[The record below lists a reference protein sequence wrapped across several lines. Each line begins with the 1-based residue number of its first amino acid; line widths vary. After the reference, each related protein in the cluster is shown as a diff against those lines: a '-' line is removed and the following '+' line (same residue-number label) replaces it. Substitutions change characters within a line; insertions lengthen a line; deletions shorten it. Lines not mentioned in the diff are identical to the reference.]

1 MPKRSFKQSLSIIFK
16 GLAMGAADVVP
27 GVSGGTIAF
36 ISGIYEE
43 LITTIHNLD
52 IGVFKTLKKEG
63 IKKVWQRYNLGF
75 LASLFTG
82 IAISILSLAKVIT
95 MLLGQYPVLVWS
107 FFFGLVIASIIYI
120 AKQITN
126 YSPKAI
132 IALVLAAVLS
142 YGITLAK
149 PVADTESIWFLF
161 FAGFIAIIAM
171 ILPGISGAFILL
183 LIGGYTIVIGAINQ
197 FIEALSTFSL
207 SALGNALLKIGVFAA
222 GAIAGLKVFSGILN
236 WMFANHKNT
245 TLAVLTGFMIGALN
259 KIWPW
264 KEVLQY
270 RKNSHGEEI
279 PFIERSILP
288 GGYHADPKIMA
299 ALFCMLAGFMI
310 IFLLEFVANKKKPN

>member
-1 MPKRSFKQSLSIIFK
+1 
-16 GLAMGAADVVP
+16 MGAADVVP

-52 IGVFKTLKKEG
+52 LGVFKTLKKEG
-63 IKKVWQRYNLGF
+63 VKKVWQQYNLGF

-132 IALVLAAVLS
+132 IALVLAGVFS

-149 PVADTESIWFLF
+149 PIADTESIWFLF

-183 LIGGYTIVIGAINQ
+183 LIGGYKIVIGAINQ
-197 FIEALSTFSL
+197 LSEAISTFNIS
-207 SALGNALLKIGVFAA
+207 SLGNALLKIGVFAL

>member
-43 LITTIHNLD
+43 LISTIHKLD
-52 IGVFKTLKKEG
+52 LGVFKTLKKEG
-63 IKKVWQRYNLGF
+63 VKKVWQQYNLGF

-95 MLLGQYPVLVWS
+95 MLLVQYPVLVWS

-149 PVADTESIWFLF
+149 PIADTESIWFLF

-197 FIEALSTFSL
+197 FLEAISTFNIS
-207 SALGNALLKIGVFAA
+207 SLGNALLKIGVFAA
-222 GAIAGLKVFSGILN
+222 GAIMGLKVFSGILN

-310 IFLLEFVANKKKPN
+310 IFLLEFVANKKKTN

>member
-1 MPKRSFKQSLSIIFK
+1 M
-16 GLAMGAADVVP
+16 
-27 GVSGGTIAF
+27 
-36 ISGIYEE
+36 
-43 LITTIHNLD
+43 
-52 IGVFKTLKKEG
+52 VFLKPLKKKEL
-63 IKKVWQRYNLGF
+63 KKVWQQYNLGF

-95 MLLGQYPVLVWS
+95 LLLGQYPVLVWS

-149 PVADTESIWFLF
+149 PIADTESIWFLF

-197 FIEALSTFSL
+197 FLGAISTFNIS
-207 SALGNALLKIGVFAA
+207 SLGNALLKIGVFAA

-264 KEVLQY
+264 KEVLQF

-288 GGYHADPKIMA
+288 GGYHADPKMMA

>member
-1 MPKRSFKQSLSIIFK
+1 
-16 GLAMGAADVVP
+16 MGAADVVP

-43 LITTIHNLD
+43 LITTIHKLD
-52 IGVFKTLKKEG
+52 LGVFKTLKKEG
-63 IKKVWQRYNLGF
+63 VKKVWQQYNLGF

-95 MLLGQYPVLVWS
+95 MLLGQYPILVWS

-132 IALVLAAVLS
+132 IALVLAGVFS

-149 PVADTESIWFLF
+149 PIADTESIWFLF

-183 LIGGYTIVIGAINQ
+183 LIGGYKIVIGAINQ
-197 FIEALSTFSL
+197 LSEAISTFNIS
-207 SALGNALLKIGVFAA
+207 SLGNALLKIGVFAL

-264 KEVLQY
+264 KEVLQF

>member
-1 MPKRSFKQSLSIIFK
+1 M
-16 GLAMGAADVVP
+16 
-27 GVSGGTIAF
+27 
-36 ISGIYEE
+36 
-43 LITTIHNLD
+43 
-52 IGVFKTLKKEG
+52 
-63 IKKVWQRYNLGF
+63 
-75 LASLFTG
+75 
-82 IAISILSLAKVIT
+82 
-95 MLLGQYPVLVWS
+95 
-107 FFFGLVIASIIYI
+107 VIASIIYI

-126 YSPKAI
+126 YSSKAI

-149 PVADTESIWFLF
+149 PIADTESIWFLF

-197 FIEALSTFSL
+197 FLEAISTFNIS
-207 SALGNALLKIGVFAA
+207 SLGNALLKIGVFAA
-222 GAIAGLKVFSGILN
+222 GAIMGLKVFSGILN

-288 GGYHADPKIMA
+288 GGYHADPKLMA
-299 ALFCMLAGFMI
+299 AILCMLAGFMI
-310 IFLLEFVANKKKPN
+310 ILLLEFVANKNKPN

>member
-1 MPKRSFKQSLSIIFK
+1 MPKRSFKRLFIIIIK

-36 ISGIYEE
+36 ISGIYQE
-43 LITTIHNLD
+43 LITTLHNLD
-52 IGVFKTLKKEG
+52 FGIFKTFKRQG
-63 IKKVWQRYNLGF
+63 IKKVWQQYNLGF
-75 LASLFTG
+75 LTSLFTG

-95 MLLGQYPVLVWS
+95 WLLGQYPVLVWS

-120 AKQITN
+120 ARQITSYN
-126 YSPKAI
+126 TSAI
-132 IALVLAAVLS
+132 ISLIVAAVLS
-142 YGITLAK
+142 YGITLAE
-149 PVADTESIWFLF
+149 PTADTESIWFLF

-183 LIGGYTIVIGAINQ
+183 LIGGYTVVIGAINQ
-197 FIEALSTFSL
+197 FLEAVSTFNIS
-207 SALGNALLKIGVFAA
+207 SLGNALLKIGVFAL

-264 KEVLQY
+264 KEVVQY
-270 RKNSHGEEI
+270 RINRHGEEI

-288 GGYHADPKIMA
+288 GSYDIDPQVMA
-299 ALFCMLAGFMI
+299 AILCMLGGFMI
-310 IFLLEFVANKKKPN
+310 IFLLEFVANKKSPN

>member
-1 MPKRSFKQSLSIIFK
+1 MPKRSFKQSLSIILK

-52 IGVFKTLKKEG
+52 IGIFKTLKKEG

-82 IAISILSLAKVIT
+82 IAISILSLAKLIT
-95 MLLGQYPVLVWS
+95 LLLEQYPVLVWS

-310 IFLLEFVANKKKPN
+310 IFLLEFVANKKNTN